1 MIEYTCN
8 IQRERGEKMANIR
21 SAKKRILVI
30 AKKTKRN
37 KRVKNNLKA
46 ILKNFE
52 SALTKGDLDVA
63 KEKLVLAEK
72 KLKKA
77 ASKNIIHK
85 NTASRKVSKLA
96 KKFNKAT
103 QAV

>member
-1 MIEYTCN
+1 
-8 IQRERGEKMANIR
+8 MANIK

-30 AKKTKRN
+30 AKKTRKN

-52 SALTKGDLDVA
+52 AALTSGNFDVA

-72 KLKKA
+72 KLKQA
-77 ASKNIIHK
+77 AAKNVIHK

-96 KKFNKAT
+96 KKFNKAIK
-103 QAV
+103 AA